1 MQTSNYVFGIDFGTT
16 NTCISY
22 YNRITDKFGLINN
35 ECGDYIIPSCISFD
49 HNTDEIVF
57 GLNTSDSVKYIKRL
71 FFVKYNDYI
80 QNEELKNTFENLYGI
95 QENKQTGYCNIVI
108 QNYKTFSIEFLVSKY
123 IEYIYRLICTF
134 SETES
139 EFEVVITVPV
149 EFSETQKRE
158 YKKIFT
164 DIGFC
169 VQRVITEPVSAVICK
184 SKNINYQS
192 ILSDY
197 INILIVDIGGGTT
210 DFSVVKIDKDND
222 IYEITDTRGI
232 KYLGG
237 ENFTNNL
244 SKYIETKC
252 KNILHRKYRH
262 TNIQFSQ
269 KQLQAIRRE
278 SERCKI
284 GLSNN
289 FVYRIILESFYD
301 DIYLDFEISRNE
313 FINCN
318 KQHFDEF
325 VNKLTE
331 IKNNTDIIHSYILI
345 GGGSKIPEIDQLCK
359 KVLSINT
366 EKSEKLNL
374 TDTCDISDEKT
385 VVSLGATLQCCL
397 LTDCVGDSLQDFS
410 DNFLLMDTVCHT
422 YGIKTKGNIMTP
434 IISRFSKIPIE
445 NSEIFTN
452 SETTGSFDIEIYR
465 GEYPI
470 TDHNELV
477 KIVKLDTGKSSCEIG
492 EYKIQVR
499 FEVTSDNILI
509 ATGKILG
516 IGENDSS
523 LTAFTNIN
531 ITDSQMENTSN
542 LHDLDLEKL
551 LRDLETSKQRQKM
564 LELEDLYIR
573 ITRINRL
580 PDYITDYL
588 QEISCILLQYEK
600 YSVDEL
606 QDFIKQLEDKML
618 I

>member
-1 MQTSNYVFGIDFGTT
+1 MQTSKYVFGVDFGTT

-22 YNRITDKFGLINN
+22 YDRITDKFGLINN
-35 ECGDYIIPSCISFD
+35 ECGDYIIPSCIIFD
-49 HNTDEIVF
+49 SDTDEIVF
-57 GLNTSDSVKYIKRL
+57 GLDTSDSVKYIKRL
-71 FFVKYNDYI
+71 FCVKYDNYI
-80 QNEELKNTFENLYGI
+80 QNDELKNTFRNLYGI
-95 QENKQTGYCNIVI
+95 QENEQTGYCNIVI
-108 QNYKTFSIEFLVSKY
+108 QGYKTFSVEYLVSKY

-134 SETES
+134 SETDS

-149 EFSETQKRE
+149 EFSEIQKKE

-169 VQRVITEPVSAVICK
+169 VQRVITEPVSAVIWK
-184 SKNINYQS
+184 SNNLDHQS
-192 ILSDY
+192 LMCDY
-197 INILIVDIGGGTT
+197 VNILIVDIGGGTT
-210 DFSVVKIDKDND
+210 DFSVVKIDKANC
-222 IYEITDTRGI
+222 IYEITNTTGI
-232 KYLGG
+232 KHLGG

-252 KNILHRKYRH
+252 KNILHRKYRQ
-262 TNIQFSQ
+262 TDIQFSH

-284 GLSNN
+284 GLSKNL
-289 FVYRIILESFYD
+289 VYKIILISFYD

-318 KQHFDEF
+318 KTYFDEL

-331 IKNNTDIIHSYILI
+331 IKNSSEIIHSYILT
-345 GGGSKIPEIDQLCK
+345 GGGSKIPHIDQLCK
-359 KVLSINT
+359 KVLDINT
-366 EKSEKLNL
+366 ENSEKFNL
-374 TDTCDISDEKT
+374 TDNRDISDEKT

-470 TDHNELV
+470 TEHNELV
-477 KIVKLDTGKSSCEIG
+477 DIIKLDTGKTSCEIG
-492 EYKIQVR
+492 EYKIQVC
-499 FEVTSDNILI
+499 FEVTSDNILV

-516 IGENDSS
+516 IGENNRSF
-523 LTAFTNIN
+523 TAFTNIN
-531 ITDSQMENTSN
+531 ITDNQTENAAN
-542 LHDLDLEKL
+542 IPDVDLEKL
-551 LRDLETSKQRQKM
+551 LRDLETTKRRQKM

-573 ITRINRL
+573 INKIRRL

-588 QEISCILLQYEK
+588 QEISCVLLEYEK

-606 QDFIKQLEDKML
+606 QSFIKQLEDKML